1 MAQRCKRCR
10 GVCVEEWARVRMQVH
25 RLRTRPHM
33 DNTVYALTLAFST
46 SLTCTQ
52 QVFLIDPFARSRL
65 CCCHADG
72 VWHLDPQTPPCML
85 KSVES
90 TPLYSPPKPSWPH
103 TALGFDWP
111 LCLHLCCCHADG
123 GWLPGSPSA
132 AAHL

>member
-1 MAQRCKRCR
+1 MAKRCKVQR
-10 GVCVEEWARVRMQVH
+10 GMGTRMGKGADVGAPIANTSTHGQRGACPHACLLNLSYLHETSIFDRPLCSLAPVLLSRTW
-25 RLRTRPHM
+25 RLASRSHKHLR
-33 DNTVYALTLAFST
+33 ACSI
-46 SLTCTQ
+46 
-52 QVFLIDPFARSRL
+52 VF
-65 CCCHADG
+65 
-72 VWHLDPQTPPCML
+72 
-85 KSVES
+85 ES